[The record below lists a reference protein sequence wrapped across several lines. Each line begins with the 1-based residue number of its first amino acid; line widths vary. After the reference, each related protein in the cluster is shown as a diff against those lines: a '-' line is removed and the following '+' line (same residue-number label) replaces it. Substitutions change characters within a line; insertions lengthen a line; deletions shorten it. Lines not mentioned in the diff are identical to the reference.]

1 MPCTNSVASED
12 FADFIAPYFTA
23 PEEFMRS
30 QGTDCIDFVNST
42 LAVVYVPLSTVT
54 PFTYTSY
61 TYSAVPKLYSLL
73 DVTSMDTAGITAA
86 SELPVLGNQGAGVIV
101 GFVDT
106 GINYTDSLFR
116 NADGSTRIIGI
127 WDQTIEPTTALDTGA
142 FQDSDKPRSI
152 SEEFNSEDSRNLNLS
167 VNSNSSTNS
176 SNFDYIN
183 NGSLE
188 TAFDFPALYGTQ
200 YTAAQINQALNS
212 DDPAS
217 IVPTR
222 DENGHG
228 TFLASIAAGN
238 RDERAGFSGAAP
250 RASIAM
256 VKLKPAKQ
264 YLRDFYL
271 IQDGTDAYQENDIMM
286 GVSYLYF
293 LARKYSM
300 PLVVCIPLGTNMG
313 SHMGMSRLGQYLNQV
328 SLSNGSAVI
337 TAAGNETGARHHFR
351 AVMDADTDE
360 VTAELRVG
368 EREAGFSME
377 LWAEDVGV
385 YTVGFISPTGEV
397 AREISVPLRGENT
410 VSFLLEQSQI
420 TVYTQIADVSAGSQ
434 FIFMRFEKPM
444 SGIWRILIRNSLDIR
459 ETFHLWLPVR
469 GFISDETYFLR
480 PDPDTIVTDP
490 GNAQYPITV
499 TAYDHTRNSIYI
511 HASRGYSRSGQ
522 IKPDLA
528 APGVNIL
535 GASAS
540 GRRLTRMS
548 GTSVSAAHLAGAA
561 AILLHWGVL
570 DGNYPYLNT
579 PVLKSIFVRGA
590 QRNPA
595 LTYPNRE
602 FGYGTLDLY
611 EAFLRL
617 RNI

>member
-1 MPCTNSVASED
+1 MSCTNSVASED
-12 FADFIAPYFTA
+12 FADFIAPYFTT
-23 PEEFMRS
+23 PEEFIRS

-54 PFTYTSY
+54 PSTYTSY

-73 DVTSMDTAGITAA
+73 DVTSMDAAGITPAG
-86 SELPVLGNQGAGVIV
+86 ELPVLNNQGAGVIV

-116 NADGSTRIIGI
+116 NVDGSTRIIGI
-127 WDQTIEPTTALDTGA
+127 WDQTNN
-142 FQDSDKPRSI
+142 SD
-152 SEEFNSEDSRNLNLS
+152 
-167 VNSNSSTNS
+167 NSNNIE
-176 SNFDYIN
+176 N
-183 NGSLE
+183 E
-188 TAFDFPALYGTQ
+188 TAKPFSAFSALYGTQ
-200 YTAAQINQALNS
+200 YTAEEINLALNS
-212 DDPAS
+212 DNPAS

-238 RDERAGFSGAAP
+238 RDERAEFSGAAP
-250 RASIAM
+250 QASIAM

-271 IQDGTDAYQENDIMM
+271 IQDGAEAYQENDIMM

-300 PLVVCIPLGTNMG
+300 PLVVCIPLGTNIG

-351 AVMDADTDE
+351 AVMDASTDE

-377 LWAEDVGV
+377 LWAENMGA

-410 VSFLLEQSQI
+410 VSFLLEQTQI
-420 TVYTQIADVSAGSQ
+420 TVYTQIADVSSGSQ
-434 FIFMRFEKPM
+434 FIFMRFENPM

-469 GFISDETYFLR
+469 GFITDETYFLR
-480 PDPDTIVTDP
+480 PDPDTIITDP
-490 GNAQYPITV
+490 GNARYPITV
-499 TAYDHTRNSIYI
+499 TAYDHTKNSIYI
-511 HASRGYSRSGQ
+511 HASRGYSLSGR

-535 GASAS
+535 GASVS

-561 AILLHWGVL
+561 AILLNWGVL
-570 DGNYPYLNT
+570 NANYPYLNT

-611 EAFLRL
+611 EAFLHL
-617 RNI
+617 RNL

>member
-1 MPCTNSVASED
+1 MSCTNSVASED
-12 FADFIAPYFTA
+12 FADFIAPYFTT
-23 PEEFMRS
+23 PEEFIRS

-54 PFTYTSY
+54 PSTYTSY

-73 DVTSMDTAGITAA
+73 DVTSMDAAGITPAG
-86 SELPVLGNQGAGVIV
+86 ELPVLNNQGAGVIV

-116 NADGSTRIIGI
+116 NVDGSTRIIGI
-127 WDQTIEPTTALDTGA
+127 WDQTNN
-142 FQDSDKPRSI
+142 SD
-152 SEEFNSEDSRNLNLS
+152 
-167 VNSNSSTNS
+167 NSNNIE
-176 SNFDYIN
+176 N
-183 NGSLE
+183 E
-188 TAFDFPALYGTQ
+188 TVKPFSAFSALYGTQ
-200 YTAAQINQALNS
+200 YTAEEINLALNS
-212 DDPAS
+212 DNPAS

-238 RDERAGFSGAAP
+238 RDERAEFSGAAP

-264 YLRDFYL
+264 YLREFYL
-271 IQDGTDAYQENDIMM
+271 IQDRAEAYQENDIMM

-300 PLVVCIPLGTNMG
+300 PLVVCIPLGTNIG

-351 AVMDADTDE
+351 AVMDAGTDG

-410 VSFLLEQSQI
+410 VSFLLEQTQI

-434 FIFMRFEKPM
+434 FIFMRFENPM

-469 GFISDETYFLR
+469 GFITDETYFLR
-480 PDPDTIVTDP
+480 PDPDTIITDP
-490 GNAQYPITV
+490 GNARYPITV
-499 TAYDHTRNSIYI
+499 TAYDHTKNSIYI
-511 HASRGYSRSGQ
+511 HASRGYSLSGR

-535 GASAS
+535 GASVS

-561 AILLHWGVL
+561 AILLNWGIL

-602 FGYGTLDLY
+602 FGYGTLNLY
-611 EAFLRL
+611 RAFLLL
-617 RNI
+617 RE

>member
-1 MPCTNSVASED
+1 MSCTNSVASED
-12 FADFIAPYFTA
+12 FADFIAPYFTT
-23 PEEFMRS
+23 PEEFIRS

-54 PFTYTSY
+54 PSTYTSY

-73 DVTSMDTAGITAA
+73 DVTSMDAAGITPAG
-86 SELPVLGNQGAGVIV
+86 ELPVLNNQGAGVIV

-116 NADGSTRIIGI
+116 NVDGSTRIIGI
-127 WDQTIEPTTALDTGA
+127 WDQTNN
-142 FQDSDKPRSI
+142 SD
-152 SEEFNSEDSRNLNLS
+152 
-167 VNSNSSTNS
+167 NSNNIE
-176 SNFDYIN
+176 N
-183 NGSLE
+183 E
-188 TAFDFPALYGTQ
+188 TVKPFSAFSALYGTQ
-200 YTAAQINQALNS
+200 YTAEEINLALNS
-212 DDPAS
+212 DNPAS

-250 RASIAM
+250 QASIAM

-271 IQDGTDAYQENDIMM
+271 IRDGAEAYQENDIMM

-300 PLVVCIPLGTNMG
+300 PLVVCIPLGTNIG

-351 AVMDADTDE
+351 AVMDASTDE

-377 LWAEDVGV
+377 LWAENMGV

-410 VSFLLEQSQI
+410 VSFLLEQTQI

-434 FIFMRFEKPM
+434 FIFMRFETPM

-469 GFISDETYFLR
+469 GFITDETYFLR
-480 PDPDTIVTDP
+480 PDPDTIITDP
-490 GNAQYPITV
+490 GNARYPITV
-499 TAYDHTRNSIYI
+499 TAYDHTKNSIYI
-511 HASRGYSRSGQ
+511 HASRGYSLSGR

-535 GASAS
+535 GASVS

-561 AILLHWGVL
+561 AILLNWGVL
-570 DGNYPYLNT
+570 NANYPYLNT

-611 EAFLRL
+611 EAFLHL
-617 RNI
+617 RNL

>member
-1 MPCTNSVASED
+1 MSCTNSVASED
-12 FADFIAPYFTA
+12 FADFIAPYFTT
-23 PEEFMRS
+23 PEEFIRS

-54 PFTYTSY
+54 PSTYTSY
-61 TYSAVPKLYSLL
+61 TYSADPKLYSLL
-73 DVTSMDTAGITAA
+73 DVTSMDAAGITAA
-86 SELPVLGNQGAGVIV
+86 GELPVLNNQGAGVIV

-116 NADGSTRIIGI
+116 NVDGSTRIIGI
-127 WDQTIEPTTALDTGA
+127 WDQTNN
-142 FQDSDKPRSI
+142 SD
-152 SEEFNSEDSRNLNLS
+152 
-167 VNSNSSTNS
+167 NSNNIE
-176 SNFDYIN
+176 N
-183 NGSLE
+183 E
-188 TAFDFPALYGTQ
+188 TAKPFSAFSALYGTQ
-200 YTAAQINQALNS
+200 YTAEEINLALNS
-212 DDPAS
+212 DNPAS

-250 RASIAM
+250 QASIAM

-271 IQDGTDAYQENDIMM
+271 IQDGAEAYQENDIMM

-377 LWAEDVGV
+377 LWAENMGA

-410 VSFLLEQSQI
+410 VSFLLEQTQI
-420 TVYTQIADVSAGSQ
+420 TVYTQIADVSSGSQ
-434 FIFMRFEKPM
+434 FIFMRFENPM

-459 ETFHLWLPVR
+459 ETFHIWLPVR

-480 PDPDTIVTDP
+480 PDPDTIITDP
-490 GNAQYPITV
+490 GNARYPITV
-499 TAYDHTRNSIYI
+499 TAYDHTKNSIYI
-511 HASRGYSRSGQ
+511 HASRGYSLSGR

-535 GASAS
+535 GASVS

-561 AILLHWGVL
+561 AILLNWGVL
-570 DGNYPYLNT
+570 NANYPYLNT

-602 FGYGTLDLY
+602 FGYGTLNLY
-611 EAFLRL
+611 EAFLHL
-617 RNI
+617 RNL

>member
-1 MPCTNSVASED
+1 MSCTNSVASED
-12 FADFIAPYFTA
+12 FADFIAPYFTT
-23 PEEFMRS
+23 PEEFIRS

-54 PFTYTSY
+54 PSTYTSY

-73 DVTSMDTAGITAA
+73 DVTSMDAAGITPAG
-86 SELPVLGNQGAGVIV
+86 ELPVLNNQGAGVIV

-116 NADGSTRIIGI
+116 NVDGSTRIIGI
-127 WDQTIEPTTALDTGA
+127 WDQTNN
-142 FQDSDKPRSI
+142 SD
-152 SEEFNSEDSRNLNLS
+152 
-167 VNSNSSTNS
+167 NSNNIE
-176 SNFDYIN
+176 N
-183 NGSLE
+183 E
-188 TAFDFPALYGTQ
+188 TAKPFSAFSALYGTQ
-200 YTAAQINQALNS
+200 YTAEEINLALNS
-212 DDPAS
+212 DNPAS

-250 RASIAM
+250 QASIAM

-271 IQDGTDAYQENDIMM
+271 IQDGAEAYQENDIMM

-377 LWAEDVGV
+377 LWAENMGA

-410 VSFLLEQSQI
+410 VFFLLEQTQI
-420 TVYTQIADVSAGSQ
+420 TVYTQIADVSSGSQ
-434 FIFMRFEKPM
+434 FIFMRFENPM

-459 ETFHLWLPVR
+459 ETFHIWLPVR

-480 PDPDTIVTDP
+480 PDPDTTITDP
-490 GNAQYPITV
+490 GNARYPITV
-499 TAYDHTRNSIYI
+499 TAYDHTKNSIYI
-511 HASRGYSRSGQ
+511 HASRGYSLSGQ

-535 GASAS
+535 GASVS

-561 AILLHWGVL
+561 AILLNWGVL
-570 DGNYPYLNT
+570 NANYPYLNT

-602 FGYGTLDLY
+602 FGYGTLNLY
-611 EAFLRL
+611 EAFLHL
-617 RNI
+617 RNL

>member
-1 MPCTNSVASED
+1 MSCTNSVASED
-12 FADFIAPYFTA
+12 FADFIAPYFTT
-23 PEEFMRS
+23 PEEFIRS

-54 PFTYTSY
+54 PSTYTSY

-73 DVTSMDTAGITAA
+73 DVTSMDAAGITPAG
-86 SELPVLGNQGAGVIV
+86 ELPVLNNQGAGVIV

-116 NADGSTRIIGI
+116 NVDGSTRIIGI
-127 WDQTIEPTTALDTGA
+127 WDQTNN
-142 FQDSDKPRSI
+142 SD
-152 SEEFNSEDSRNLNLS
+152 
-167 VNSNSSTNS
+167 NSNNIE
-176 SNFDYIN
+176 N
-183 NGSLE
+183 E
-188 TAFDFPALYGTQ
+188 TVKPFSAFSALYGTQ
-200 YTAAQINQALNS
+200 YTAEEINLALNS
-212 DDPAS
+212 DNPAS

-250 RASIAM
+250 QASIAM

-271 IQDGTDAYQENDIMM
+271 IQDGAEAYQENDIMM

-351 AVMDADTDE
+351 AVMDASTDE

-377 LWAEDVGV
+377 LWAENMGV

-397 AREISVPLRGENT
+397 AREISIPLRGENT
-410 VSFLLEQSQI
+410 VSFLLEQTQI

-434 FIFMRFEKPM
+434 FIFMRFENPM

-459 ETFHLWLPVR
+459 ETFHIWLPVR

-480 PDPDTIVTDP
+480 PDPDTIITDP
-490 GNAQYPITV
+490 GNARYPITV
-499 TAYDHTRNSIYI
+499 TAYDHTKNSIYI
-511 HASRGYSRSGQ
+511 HASRGYSLSGR

-535 GASAS
+535 GASVS

-561 AILLHWGVL
+561 AILLNWGVL
-570 DGNYPYLNT
+570 NANYPYLNT

-602 FGYGTLDLY
+602 FGYGTLNLY
-611 EAFLRL
+611 EAFLHL
-617 RNI
+617 RNL

>member
-1 MPCTNSVASED
+1 MSCTNSVASED
-12 FADFIAPYFTA
+12 FADFIAPYFTT
-23 PEEFMRS
+23 PEEFIRS
-30 QGTDCIDFVNST
+30 QGTDCVDFVNST

-54 PFTYTSY
+54 PSTYTSY

-73 DVTSMDTAGITAA
+73 DVTSMDAAGITPAG
-86 SELPVLGNQGAGVIV
+86 ELPVLNNQGAGVIV

-116 NADGSTRIIGI
+116 NVDGSTRIIGI
-127 WDQTIEPTTALDTGA
+127 WDQTNN
-142 FQDSDKPRSI
+142 SD
-152 SEEFNSEDSRNLNLS
+152 
-167 VNSNSSTNS
+167 NSNNIE
-176 SNFDYIN
+176 N
-183 NGSLE
+183 E
-188 TAFDFPALYGTQ
+188 TAKPFSAFSALYGTQ
-200 YTAAQINQALNS
+200 YTAAQINLALNS
-212 DDPAS
+212 DNPAS

-271 IQDGTDAYQENDIMM
+271 IQDGAEAYQENDIMM

-377 LWAEDVGV
+377 LWAENMGA

-410 VSFLLEQSQI
+410 VSFLLEQTQI

-434 FIFMRFEKPM
+434 FIFMRFENPM

-459 ETFHLWLPVR
+459 ETFHIWLPVR

-480 PDPDTIVTDP
+480 PDPDTTITDP
-490 GNAQYPITV
+490 GNARYPITV
-499 TAYDHTRNSIYI
+499 TAYDHTKNSIYI
-511 HASRGYSRSGQ
+511 HASRGYSLSGR

-535 GASAS
+535 GASVS

-561 AILLHWGVL
+561 AILLNWGVL
-570 DGNYPYLNT
+570 NANYPYLNT

-602 FGYGTLDLY
+602 FGYGMLDLY

-617 RNI
+617 RNL

>member
-1 MPCTNSVASED
+1 MSCTNSVASED
-12 FADFIAPYFTA
+12 FADFIAPYFTT
-23 PEEFMRS
+23 PEEFIRS

-54 PFTYTSY
+54 PSTYTSY

-73 DVTSMDTAGITAA
+73 DVTSMDAAGITPAG
-86 SELPVLGNQGAGVIV
+86 ELPVLNNQGAGVIV

-116 NADGSTRIIGI
+116 NVDGSTRIIGI
-127 WDQTIEPTTALDTGA
+127 WDQTNN
-142 FQDSDKPRSI
+142 SD
-152 SEEFNSEDSRNLNLS
+152 
-167 VNSNSSTNS
+167 NSNNIE
-176 SNFDYIN
+176 N
-183 NGSLE
+183 E
-188 TAFDFPALYGTQ
+188 TAKPFSAFSALYGTQ
-200 YTAAQINQALNS
+200 YTAEEINLALNS
-212 DDPAS
+212 DNPAS

-238 RDERAGFSGAAP
+238 WDERAGFSGAAP
-250 RASIAM
+250 QASIAM

-271 IQDGTDAYQENDIMM
+271 IQDGAEAYQENDIMM

-377 LWAEDVGV
+377 LWAENMGA

-410 VSFLLEQSQI
+410 VSFLLEQTQI
-420 TVYTQIADVSAGSQ
+420 TVYTQIADVSSGSQ
-434 FIFMRFEKPM
+434 FIFMRFENPM

-459 ETFHLWLPVR
+459 ETFHIWLPVR

-480 PDPDTIVTDP
+480 PDPDTIITDP
-490 GNAQYPITV
+490 GNARYPITV
-499 TAYDHTRNSIYI
+499 TAYDHTKNSIYI
-511 HASRGYSRSGQ
+511 HASRGYSLSGR

-535 GASAS
+535 GASVS

-561 AILLHWGVL
+561 AILLNWGVL
-570 DGNYPYLNT
+570 NANYPYLNT

-602 FGYGTLDLY
+602 FGYGTLNLY
-611 EAFLRL
+611 EAFLHL
-617 RNI
+617 RNL

>member
-1 MPCTNSVASED
+1 MSCTNSVASED
-12 FADFIAPYFTA
+12 FADFIAPYFTT
-23 PEEFMRS
+23 PEEFIRS

-54 PFTYTSY
+54 PSTYTSY

-73 DVTSMDTAGITAA
+73 DVTSMDAAGITPAG
-86 SELPVLGNQGAGVIV
+86 ELPVLNNQGAGVIV

-116 NADGSTRIIGI
+116 NVDGSTRIIGI
-127 WDQTIEPTTALDTGA
+127 WDQTNN
-142 FQDSDKPRSI
+142 SD
-152 SEEFNSEDSRNLNLS
+152 
-167 VNSNSSTNS
+167 NSNNIE
-176 SNFDYIN
+176 N
-183 NGSLE
+183 E
-188 TAFDFPALYGTQ
+188 TAKPFSAFSALYGTQ
-200 YTAAQINQALNS
+200 YTAEEINLALNS
-212 DDPAS
+212 DNPAS

-250 RASIAM
+250 QASIAM

-271 IQDGTDAYQENDIMM
+271 IQDGAEAYQENDIMM

-300 PLVVCIPLGTNMG
+300 PLVVCIPLGTNIG

-351 AVMDADTDE
+351 AVMDASTDE

-377 LWAEDVGV
+377 LWAENMGV

-410 VSFLLEQSQI
+410 VSFLLEQTQI

-434 FIFMRFEKPM
+434 FIFMRFETPM

-480 PDPDTIVTDP
+480 PDPDTTITDP
-490 GNAQYPITV
+490 GNARYPITV
-499 TAYDHTRNSIYI
+499 TAYDHTKNSIYI
-511 HASRGYSRSGQ
+511 HASRGYSLSGR

-535 GASAS
+535 GASVS

-561 AILLHWGVL
+561 AILLNWGVL
-570 DGNYPYLNT
+570 NANYPYLNT

-611 EAFLRL
+611 EAFLHL
-617 RNI
+617 RNL

>member
-1 MPCTNSVASED
+1 MSCTNSVASED
-12 FADFIAPYFTA
+12 FADFIAPYFTT
-23 PEEFMRS
+23 PEEFIRS
-30 QGTDCIDFVNST
+30 QGTDCIDFVNTT

-54 PFTYTSY
+54 PSTYTSY

-73 DVTSMDTAGITAA
+73 DVTSMDAAGITPAG
-86 SELPVLGNQGAGVIV
+86 ELPVLNNQGAGVIV

-116 NADGSTRIIGI
+116 NVDGSTRIIGI
-127 WDQTIEPTTALDTGA
+127 WDQTNN
-142 FQDSDKPRSI
+142 SD
-152 SEEFNSEDSRNLNLS
+152 
-167 VNSNSSTNS
+167 NSNNIE
-176 SNFDYIN
+176 N
-183 NGSLE
+183 E
-188 TAFDFPALYGTQ
+188 TVKPFSAFSALYGTQ
-200 YTAAQINQALNS
+200 YTAEEINLALNS
-212 DDPAS
+212 DNPAS

-250 RASIAM
+250 QASIAM

-271 IQDGTDAYQENDIMM
+271 IQDGAEAYQENDIMM

-300 PLVVCIPLGTNMG
+300 PLVVCIPLGTNIG

-351 AVMDADTDE
+351 AVMDASTDE

-377 LWAEDVGV
+377 LWAENMGV

-410 VSFLLEQSQI
+410 VSFLLERTQI

-434 FIFMRFEKPM
+434 FIFMRFENPM

-469 GFISDETYFLR
+469 GFITDETYFLR
-480 PDPDTIVTDP
+480 PDPDTIITDP
-490 GNAQYPITV
+490 GNARYPITV
-499 TAYDHTRNSIYI
+499 TAYDHTKNSIYI
-511 HASRGYSRSGQ
+511 HASRGYSLSGR

-535 GASAS
+535 GASVS

-561 AILLHWGVL
+561 AILLNWGVL
-570 DGNYPYLNT
+570 NANYPYLNT

-611 EAFLRL
+611 EAFLHL
-617 RNI
+617 RNL

>member
-1 MPCTNSVASED
+1 MSCTNSVASED
-12 FADFIAPYFTA
+12 FADFIAPYFTT
-23 PEEFMRS
+23 PEEFIRS

-54 PFTYTSY
+54 PSTYTSY

-73 DVTSMDTAGITAA
+73 DVTSMDAAGITPAG
-86 SELPVLGNQGAGVIV
+86 ELPVLNNQGAGVIV

-116 NADGSTRIIGI
+116 NVDGSTRIIGI
-127 WDQTIEPTTALDTGA
+127 WDQTNN
-142 FQDSDKPRSI
+142 SD
-152 SEEFNSEDSRNLNLS
+152 
-167 VNSNSSTNS
+167 NSNNIE
-176 SNFDYIN
+176 N
-183 NGSLE
+183 E
-188 TAFDFPALYGTQ
+188 TAKPFSAFSALYGTQ
-200 YTAAQINQALNS
+200 YTAEEINLALNS
-212 DDPAS
+212 DNPAS

-250 RASIAM
+250 QASIAM

-271 IQDGTDAYQENDIMM
+271 IQDGAEAYQENDIMM

-300 PLVVCIPLGTNMG
+300 PLVVCIPLGTNIG

-377 LWAEDVGV
+377 LWAENMGA

-410 VSFLLEQSQI
+410 VSFLLEQTQI

-434 FIFMRFEKPM
+434 FIFMRFENPM

-469 GFISDETYFLR
+469 GFITDETYFLR
-480 PDPDTIVTDP
+480 PDPDTIITDP
-490 GNAQYPITV
+490 GNARYPITV
-499 TAYDHTRNSIYI
+499 TAYDHTKNSIYI
-511 HASRGYSRSGQ
+511 HASRGYSLSGR

-535 GASAS
+535 GASVS

-561 AILLHWGVL
+561 AILLNWGVL
-570 DGNYPYLNT
+570 NANYPYLNT

-611 EAFLRL
+611 EAFLHL
-617 RNI
+617 RNL

>member
-1 MPCTNSVASED
+1 MSCTNSVASED
-12 FADFIAPYFTA
+12 FADFIAPYFTT
-23 PEEFMRS
+23 PEEFIRS

-54 PFTYTSY
+54 PSTYTSY

-73 DVTSMDTAGITAA
+73 DVTSMDAAGITPAG
-86 SELPVLGNQGAGVIV
+86 ELPVLNNQGAGVIV

-116 NADGSTRIIGI
+116 NVDGSTRIIGI
-127 WDQTIEPTTALDTGA
+127 WDQTNN
-142 FQDSDKPRSI
+142 SD
-152 SEEFNSEDSRNLNLS
+152 
-167 VNSNSSTNS
+167 NSNNIE
-176 SNFDYIN
+176 N
-183 NGSLE
+183 E
-188 TAFDFPALYGTQ
+188 TAKPFSAFSALYGTQ
-200 YTAAQINQALNS
+200 YTAEEINLALNS
-212 DDPAS
+212 DNPAS

-250 RASIAM
+250 QASIAM

-271 IQDGTDAYQENDIMM
+271 IRDGADAYQENDIMM

-377 LWAEDVGV
+377 LWAENMGA

-410 VSFLLEQSQI
+410 VSFLLEQTQI
-420 TVYTQIADVSAGSQ
+420 TVYTQIADVSAGRQ
-434 FIFMRFEKPM
+434 FIFMRFENPM

-459 ETFHLWLPVR
+459 ETFHIWLPVR

-480 PDPDTIVTDP
+480 PDPDTIITDP
-490 GNAQYPITV
+490 GNARYPITV
-499 TAYDHTRNSIYI
+499 TAYDHTKNSIYI
-511 HASRGYSRSGQ
+511 HASRGYSLSGR

-535 GASAS
+535 GASVS

-561 AILLHWGVL
+561 AILLNWGVL
-570 DGNYPYLNT
+570 NANYPYLNT

-602 FGYGTLDLY
+602 FGYGTLNLY
-611 EAFLRL
+611 EAFLHL
-617 RNI
+617 RNL

>member
-1 MPCTNSVASED
+1 MSCTNSVASED
-12 FADFIAPYFTA
+12 FADFIAPYFTS
-23 PEEFMRS
+23 PEEFIRS
-30 QGTDCIDFVNST
+30 QGTDCIDFVDST

-73 DVTSMDTAGITAA
+73 DVTSMDAAGITTA
-86 SELPVLGNQGAGVIV
+86 SGLPALGNQGAGVIV

-106 GINYTDSLFR
+106 GINYMDPLFR
-116 NADGSTRIIGI
+116 NVDGSTRIVGI
-127 WDQTIEPTTALDTGA
+127 WDQTNNLD
-142 FQDSDKPRSI
+142 
-152 SEEFNSEDSRNLNLS
+152 
-167 VNSNSSTNS
+167 NSNSIENEAAKPFS
-176 SNFDYIN
+176 
-183 NGSLE
+183 
-188 TAFDFPALYGTQ
+188 AFSALYGTQ
-200 YTAAQINQALNS
+200 YTAAQINLALNS
-212 DDPAS
+212 DDPVS

-238 RDERAGFSGAAP
+238 RDERAEFSGAAP

-264 YLRDFYL
+264 YLREFYL
-271 IQDGTDAYQENDIMM
+271 IQDEAEAYQENDIIM

-337 TAAGNETGARHHFR
+337 TAAGNETGARHHFQ

-377 LWAEDVGV
+377 LWAADVGV

-397 AREISVPLRGENT
+397 TRGISVPLRGENT
-410 VSFLLEQSQI
+410 VSFLLEQTRI

-434 FIFMRFEKPM
+434 FIFMRFETPM

-469 GFISDETYFLR
+469 GFITDETYFLR
-480 PDPDTIVTDP
+480 PDPDTTITDP
-490 GNAQYPITV
+490 GNARYPITV

-535 GASAS
+535 GASSS

-561 AILLHWGVL
+561 AILLSWGIL
-570 DGNYPYLNT
+570 DRNYPYLNT
-579 PVLKSIFVRGA
+579 PVLKSIFIRGA

-617 RNI
+617 RNL

>member
-1 MPCTNSVASED
+1 MSCTNSVASED
-12 FADFIAPYFTA
+12 FADFIAPYFTT
-23 PEEFMRS
+23 PEEFIRS

-54 PFTYTSY
+54 PSTYTSY

-73 DVTSMDTAGITAA
+73 DVTSMDAAGITAA
-86 SELPVLGNQGAGVIV
+86 GELPVLNNQGAGVIV

-116 NADGSTRIIGI
+116 NVDGSTRIIGI
-127 WDQTIEPTTALDTGA
+127 WDQTNN
-142 FQDSDKPRSI
+142 SD
-152 SEEFNSEDSRNLNLS
+152 
-167 VNSNSSTNS
+167 NSNNIE
-176 SNFDYIN
+176 N
-183 NGSLE
+183 E
-188 TAFDFPALYGTQ
+188 TAKPISAFSALYGTQ
-200 YTAAQINQALNS
+200 YTAEEINLALNS
-212 DDPAS
+212 DNPAS

-250 RASIAM
+250 QASIAM

-271 IQDGTDAYQENDIMM
+271 IRDGADAYQENDIMM

-351 AVMDADTDE
+351 AVLDADTDE

-377 LWAEDVGV
+377 LWAENMGA

-410 VSFLLEQSQI
+410 VSFLLEQTQI
-420 TVYTQIADVSAGSQ
+420 TVYTQIADVSSGSQ
-434 FIFMRFEKPM
+434 FIFMRFENPM

-459 ETFHLWLPVR
+459 ETFHIWLPVR
-469 GFISDETYFLR
+469 GFITDETYFLR
-480 PDPDTIVTDP
+480 PDPDTIITDP
-490 GNAQYPITV
+490 GNARYPITV
-499 TAYDHTRNSIYI
+499 TAYDHTKNSIYI
-511 HASRGYSRSGQ
+511 HASRGYSLSGR

-535 GASAS
+535 GASVS

-561 AILLHWGVL
+561 AILLNWGVL
-570 DGNYPYLNT
+570 NANYPYLNT

-602 FGYGTLDLY
+602 FGYGTLNLY
-611 EAFLRL
+611 EAFLHL
-617 RNI
+617 RNL

>member
-1 MPCTNSVASED
+1 MSCTNSVASED
-12 FADFIAPYFTA
+12 FADFIAPYFTT
-23 PEEFMRS
+23 PEEYIRS

-54 PFTYTSY
+54 PSTYTSY

-73 DVTSMDTAGITAA
+73 DVTSMDAAGITPAG
-86 SELPVLGNQGAGVIV
+86 ELPVLNNQGAGVIV

-116 NADGSTRIIGI
+116 NVDGSTRIIGI
-127 WDQTIEPTTALDTGA
+127 WDQTNN
-142 FQDSDKPRSI
+142 SD
-152 SEEFNSEDSRNLNLS
+152 
-167 VNSNSSTNS
+167 NSNNIE
-176 SNFDYIN
+176 N
-183 NGSLE
+183 E
-188 TAFDFPALYGTQ
+188 TAKPFSAFSALYGTQ
-200 YTAAQINQALNS
+200 YTAEEINLALNS
-212 DDPAS
+212 DNPAS

-250 RASIAM
+250 QASIAM

-271 IQDGTDAYQENDIMM
+271 IQDGAEAYQENDIMM

-360 VTAELRVG
+360 VIAELRVG

-377 LWAEDVGV
+377 LWAENMGA

-410 VSFLLEQSQI
+410 VSFLLEQTQI
-420 TVYTQIADVSAGSQ
+420 TVYTQIADVSSGSQ
-434 FIFMRFEKPM
+434 FIFMRFKNPM

-459 ETFHLWLPVR
+459 ETFHIWLPVR

-480 PDPDTIVTDP
+480 PDPDTTITDP
-490 GNAQYPITV
+490 GNARYPITV
-499 TAYDHTRNSIYI
+499 TAYDHTKNSIYI
-511 HASRGYSRSGQ
+511 HASRGYSLSGR

-535 GASAS
+535 GASVS

-561 AILLHWGVL
+561 AILLNWGVL
-570 DGNYPYLNT
+570 NANYPYLNT

-602 FGYGTLDLY
+602 FGYGTLDLFQT
-611 EAFLRL
+611 FLRL
-617 RNI
+617 RE

>member
-1 MPCTNSVASED
+1 MSCTNSVASED
-12 FADFIAPYFTA
+12 FADFIAPYFTT
-23 PEEFMRS
+23 PEEFIRS

-54 PFTYTSY
+54 PSTYTSY

-73 DVTSMDTAGITAA
+73 DVTSMDAAGITPAG
-86 SELPVLGNQGAGVIV
+86 ELPVLNNQGAGVIV

-116 NADGSTRIIGI
+116 NVDGSTRIIGI
-127 WDQTIEPTTALDTGA
+127 WDQTNN
-142 FQDSDKPRSI
+142 SD
-152 SEEFNSEDSRNLNLS
+152 
-167 VNSNSSTNS
+167 NSNNIE
-176 SNFDYIN
+176 N
-183 NGSLE
+183 E
-188 TAFDFPALYGTQ
+188 TVKPFSAFSALYGTQ
-200 YTAAQINQALNS
+200 YTAEEINLALNS
-212 DDPAS
+212 DNPAS

-222 DENGHG
+222 DENGQG

-250 RASIAM
+250 QASIAM

-271 IQDGTDAYQENDIMM
+271 IQDGAEAYQENDIMM

-300 PLVVCIPLGTNMG
+300 PLVVCIPLGTNIG

-351 AVMDADTDE
+351 AVMDASTDE

-377 LWAEDVGV
+377 LWAENMGV

-410 VSFLLEQSQI
+410 VSFLLEQTQI

-434 FIFMRFEKPM
+434 FIFMRFENPM

-469 GFISDETYFLR
+469 GFITDETYFLR
-480 PDPDTIVTDP
+480 PDPDTIITDP
-490 GNAQYPITV
+490 GNARYPITV
-499 TAYDHTRNSIYI
+499 TAYDHTKNSIYI
-511 HASRGYSRSGQ
+511 HASRGYSLSGR

-535 GASAS
+535 GASVS

-561 AILLHWGVL
+561 AILLNWGVL
-570 DGNYPYLNT
+570 NANYPYLNT

-602 FGYGTLDLY
+602 FGYGTLNLY
-611 EAFLRL
+611 EAFLHL
-617 RNI
+617 RNL

>member
-1 MPCTNSVASED
+1 MSCTNSVASED
-12 FADFIAPYFTA
+12 FADFIAPYFTT
-23 PEEFMRS
+23 PEEFIRS

-73 DVTSMDTAGITAA
+73 DVTSMDAAGITPAG
-86 SELPVLGNQGAGVIV
+86 ELPVLNNQGAGVIV

-116 NADGSTRIIGI
+116 NVDGSTRIIGI
-127 WDQTIEPTTALDTGA
+127 WDQTNN
-142 FQDSDKPRSI
+142 SD
-152 SEEFNSEDSRNLNLS
+152 
-167 VNSNSSTNS
+167 NSNNIE
-176 SNFDYIN
+176 N
-183 NGSLE
+183 E
-188 TAFDFPALYGTQ
+188 TVKPFSAFSALYGTQ
-200 YTAAQINQALNS
+200 YTAEEINLALNS
-212 DDPAS
+212 DNPAS

-250 RASIAM
+250 QASIAM

-271 IQDGTDAYQENDIMM
+271 IQDGAEAYQENDIMM

-351 AVMDADTDE
+351 AVMDASTDE

-377 LWAEDVGV
+377 LWAENMGV

-410 VSFLLEQSQI
+410 VSFLLEQTQI

-434 FIFMRFEKPM
+434 FIFMRFENPM

-459 ETFHLWLPVR
+459 ETFHIWLPVR

-480 PDPDTIVTDP
+480 PDPDTIITDP
-490 GNAQYPITV
+490 GNARYPITV
-499 TAYDHTRNSIYI
+499 TAYDHTKNSIYI
-511 HASRGYSRSGQ
+511 HASRGYSLSGR

-535 GASAS
+535 GASVL
-540 GRRLTRMS
+540 RK
-548 GTSVSAAHLAGAA
+548 TSHK
-561 AILLHWGVL
+561 
-570 DGNYPYLNT
+570 N
-579 PVLKSIFVRGA
+579 VRH
-590 QRNPA
+590 
-595 LTYPNRE
+595 
-602 FGYGTLDLY
+602 
-611 EAFLRL
+611 LRL
-617 RNI
+617 RRPPRRCRGDPVELGRPQCKLSVSQHAGAKVHLRPWGTKKSSAHIPEP

>member
-1 MPCTNSVASED
+1 MSCTNSVASED
-12 FADFIAPYFTA
+12 FAEFIAPYFTT
-23 PEEFMRS
+23 PEEFIRS

-54 PFTYTSY
+54 PSTYTSY

-73 DVTSMDTAGITAA
+73 DVTSMDAAGITPAG
-86 SELPVLGNQGAGVIV
+86 ELPVLNNQGAGVIV

-116 NADGSTRIIGI
+116 NVDGSTRIIGI
-127 WDQTIEPTTALDTGA
+127 WDQTNN
-142 FQDSDKPRSI
+142 SD
-152 SEEFNSEDSRNLNLS
+152 
-167 VNSNSSTNS
+167 NSNNIE
-176 SNFDYIN
+176 N
-183 NGSLE
+183 E
-188 TAFDFPALYGTQ
+188 TAKPFSAFSALYGTQ
-200 YTAAQINQALNS
+200 YTAEEINLALNS
-212 DDPAS
+212 DNPAS

-238 RDERAGFSGAAP
+238 RDERAEFSGAAP
-250 RASIAM
+250 QASIAM

-271 IQDGTDAYQENDIMM
+271 IQDGADAYQENDIMM

-377 LWAEDVGV
+377 LWAENMGA

-410 VSFLLEQSQI
+410 VSFLLEQTQI

-434 FIFMRFEKPM
+434 FIFMRFENPM

-459 ETFHLWLPVR
+459 ETFHIWLPVR

-480 PDPDTIVTDP
+480 PDPDTIITDP
-490 GNAQYPITV
+490 GNARYPITV
-499 TAYDHTRNSIYI
+499 TAYDHTKNSIYI
-511 HASRGYSRSGQ
+511 HASRGYSLSGR

-535 GASAS
+535 GASVS

-561 AILLHWGVL
+561 AILLNWGVL
-570 DGNYPYLNT
+570 NANYPYLNT

-602 FGYGTLDLY
+602 FGYGTLNLY
-611 EAFLRL
+611 EAFLHL
-617 RNI
+617 RNL

>member
-1 MPCTNSVASED
+1 MSCTNSVASED
-12 FADFIAPYFTA
+12 FADFIAPYFTT
-23 PEEFMRS
+23 PEEFIRS

-54 PFTYTSY
+54 PSTYTSY

-73 DVTSMDTAGITAA
+73 DVTSMDAAGITPAG
-86 SELPVLGNQGAGVIV
+86 ELPVLNNQGAGVIV

-116 NADGSTRIIGI
+116 NVDGSTRIIGI
-127 WDQTIEPTTALDTGA
+127 WDQTNN
-142 FQDSDKPRSI
+142 SD
-152 SEEFNSEDSRNLNLS
+152 
-167 VNSNSSTNS
+167 NSNNIE
-176 SNFDYIN
+176 N
-183 NGSLE
+183 E
-188 TAFDFPALYGTQ
+188 TAKPFSAFSALYGTQ
-200 YTAAQINQALNS
+200 YTAEEINLALNS
-212 DDPAS
+212 DNPAS

-250 RASIAM
+250 QASIAM

-271 IQDGTDAYQENDIMM
+271 IQDGADAYQENDIMM

-377 LWAEDVGV
+377 LWAENMGA

-410 VSFLLEQSQI
+410 VSFLLEQTQI
-420 TVYTQIADVSAGSQ
+420 TVYTQIADVSSGSQ
-434 FIFMRFEKPM
+434 FIFMRFENPM

-459 ETFHLWLPVR
+459 ETFHIWLPVR

-480 PDPDTIVTDP
+480 PDPDTTITDP
-490 GNAQYPITV
+490 GNARYPITV
-499 TAYDHTRNSIYI
+499 TAYDHTKNSIYI
-511 HASRGYSRSGQ
+511 HASRGYSLSGR

-535 GASAS
+535 GASVS

-561 AILLHWGVL
+561 AILLNWGVL
-570 DGNYPYLNT
+570 NANYPYLNT

-602 FGYGTLDLY
+602 FGYGTLNLY
-611 EAFLRL
+611 EAFLHL
-617 RNI
+617 RNL

>member
-1 MPCTNSVASED
+1 MSCTNSVASED
-12 FADFIAPYFTA
+12 FADFIAPYFTT
-23 PEEFMRS
+23 PEEFIRS

-54 PFTYTSY
+54 PSTYTSY

-73 DVTSMDTAGITAA
+73 DVTSMDAAGITPAG
-86 SELPVLGNQGAGVIV
+86 ELPVLNNQGSGVIV

-116 NADGSTRIIGI
+116 NVDGSTRIIGI
-127 WDQTIEPTTALDTGA
+127 WDQTNN
-142 FQDSDKPRSI
+142 SD
-152 SEEFNSEDSRNLNLS
+152 
-167 VNSNSSTNS
+167 NSNNIE
-176 SNFDYIN
+176 N
-183 NGSLE
+183 E
-188 TAFDFPALYGTQ
+188 TAKPFSAFSALYGTQ
-200 YTAAQINQALNS
+200 YTAEEINLALNS
-212 DDPAS
+212 DNPAS

-250 RASIAM
+250 QASIAM

-271 IQDGTDAYQENDIMM
+271 IQDGAEAYQENDIMM

-377 LWAEDVGV
+377 LWAENMGA

-410 VSFLLEQSQI
+410 VSFLLEQTQI
-420 TVYTQIADVSAGSQ
+420 TVYTQIADVSSGSQ
-434 FIFMRFEKPM
+434 FIFMRFENPM

-459 ETFHLWLPVR
+459 ETFHIWLPVR

-480 PDPDTIVTDP
+480 PDPDTTITDP
-490 GNAQYPITV
+490 GNARYPITV
-499 TAYDHTRNSIYI
+499 TAYDHTKNSIYI
-511 HASRGYSRSGQ
+511 HASRGYSLSGR

-535 GASAS
+535 GASVS

-561 AILLHWGVL
+561 AILLNWGVL
-570 DGNYPYLNT
+570 NANYPYLNT

-611 EAFLRL
+611 EAFLHL
-617 RNI
+617 RNL

>member
-1 MPCTNSVASED
+1 MSCTNSVASED
-12 FADFIAPYFTA
+12 FADFIAPYFTT
-23 PEEFMRS
+23 PEKFIRS
-30 QGTDCIDFVNST
+30 QGTDCIDFVNPA

-73 DVTSMDTAGITAA
+73 DVTSMDASGITAA
-86 SELPVLGNQGAGVIV
+86 GGLPALGNQGAGVIV

-106 GINYTDSLFR
+106 GINYMDPLFR
-116 NADGSTRIIGI
+116 NVDGSTRIIGI
-127 WDQTIEPTTALDTGA
+127 WDQTIQPS
-142 FQDSDKPRSI
+142 SD
-152 SEEFNSEDSRNLNLS
+152 EN
-167 VNSNSSTNS
+167 
-176 SNFDYIN
+176 
-183 NGSLE
+183 E
-188 TAFDFPALYGTQ
+188 TAKPFSAFSVLYGTQ
-200 YTAAQINQALNS
+200 YTAEEINLALNS
-212 DDPAS
+212 DDPVS

-238 RDERAGFSGAAP
+238 RDERAEFSGAAP

-264 YLRDFYL
+264 YLREFYL
-271 IQDGTDAYQENDIMM
+271 IQDGAEAYQENDIMM

-410 VSFLLEQSQI
+410 VSFLLEQTRI

-434 FIFMRFEKPM
+434 FIFMRFENPM

-480 PDPDTIVTDP
+480 PDPDTIITDP

-499 TAYDHTRNSIYI
+499 TAYDHTNNSIYI
-511 HASRGYSRSGQ
+511 HASRGYSRSGR

-561 AILLHWGVL
+561 AILLNWGIL

-617 RNI
+617 RNL

>member
-1 MPCTNSVASED
+1 MSCTNSVASED
-12 FADFIAPYFTA
+12 FADFIAPYFTT
-23 PEEFMRS
+23 PEEFIRS

-54 PFTYTSY
+54 PSTYTSY

-73 DVTSMDTAGITAA
+73 DVTSMDAAGITPAG
-86 SELPVLGNQGAGVIV
+86 ELPVLNNQGAGVIV

-116 NADGSTRIIGI
+116 NVDGSTRIIGI
-127 WDQTIEPTTALDTGA
+127 WDQTNN
-142 FQDSDKPRSI
+142 SD
-152 SEEFNSEDSRNLNLS
+152 
-167 VNSNSSTNS
+167 NSNNIE
-176 SNFDYIN
+176 N
-183 NGSLE
+183 E
-188 TAFDFPALYGTQ
+188 TVKPFSAFSALYGTQ
-200 YTAAQINQALNS
+200 YTAEEINLALNS
-212 DDPAS
+212 DNPAS

-250 RASIAM
+250 QASIAM

-271 IQDGTDAYQENDIMM
+271 IQDGAEAYQENDIMM

-300 PLVVCIPLGTNMG
+300 PLVVCIPLGTNIG

-351 AVMDADTDE
+351 AVMDASTDE

-377 LWAEDVGV
+377 LWAENMGV

-410 VSFLLEQSQI
+410 VSFLLEQTQI

-434 FIFMRFEKPM
+434 FIFMRFETPM

-459 ETFHLWLPVR
+459 ETFHLWLPIR
-469 GFISDETYFLR
+469 GFITDETYFLR
-480 PDPDTIVTDP
+480 PDPDTIITDP
-490 GNAQYPITV
+490 GNARYPITV
-499 TAYDHTRNSIYI
+499 TAYDHTKNSIYI
-511 HASRGYSRSGQ
+511 HASRGYSLSGR

-535 GASAS
+535 GASVS

-561 AILLHWGVL
+561 AILLNWGVL
-570 DGNYPYLNT
+570 NANYPYLNT

-611 EAFLRL
+611 EAFLHL
-617 RNI
+617 RNL

>member
-1 MPCTNSVASED
+1 MSCTNSVASED
-12 FADFIAPYFTA
+12 FADFIAPYFTT
-23 PEEFMRS
+23 PEEFIRS

-54 PFTYTSY
+54 PSTYTSY

-73 DVTSMDTAGITAA
+73 DVTSMDAAGITPAG
-86 SELPVLGNQGAGVIV
+86 ELPVLNNQGAGVIV

-116 NADGSTRIIGI
+116 NVDGSTRIIGI
-127 WDQTIEPTTALDTGA
+127 WDQTNN
-142 FQDSDKPRSI
+142 SD
-152 SEEFNSEDSRNLNLS
+152 
-167 VNSNSSTNS
+167 NSNNIE
-176 SNFDYIN
+176 N
-183 NGSLE
+183 E
-188 TAFDFPALYGTQ
+188 TVKPFSAFSALYGTQ
-200 YTAAQINQALNS
+200 YTAEEINLALNS
-212 DDPAS
+212 DNPAS

-250 RASIAM
+250 QASIAM

-271 IQDGTDAYQENDIMM
+271 IQDGAEAYQENDIMM

-300 PLVVCIPLGTNMG
+300 PLVVCIPLGTNIG

-337 TAAGNETGARHHFR
+337 TAAGNETGARHHVR
-351 AVMDADTDE
+351 AVMDASTDE

-377 LWAEDVGV
+377 LWAENMGV

-410 VSFLLEQSQI
+410 VSFLLEQTQI

-434 FIFMRFEKPM
+434 FIFMRFETPM

-480 PDPDTIVTDP
+480 PDPDTTITDP
-490 GNAQYPITV
+490 GNARYPITV
-499 TAYDHTRNSIYI
+499 TAYDHTKNSIYI
-511 HASRGYSRSGQ
+511 HASRGYSLSGR

-535 GASAS
+535 GASVS

-561 AILLHWGVL
+561 AILLNWGVL
-570 DGNYPYLNT
+570 NANYPYLNT

-602 FGYGTLDLY
+602 FGYGTLNLY
-611 EAFLRL
+611 EAFLHL
-617 RNI
+617 RNL

>member
-1 MPCTNSVASED
+1 MSCTNSVASED
-12 FADFIAPYFTA
+12 FADFIAPYFTT
-23 PEEFMRS
+23 PEEFIRS

-54 PFTYTSY
+54 PSTYTSY

-73 DVTSMDTAGITAA
+73 DVTSMDAAGITPAG
-86 SELPVLGNQGAGVIV
+86 ELPVLNNQGAGVIV

-116 NADGSTRIIGI
+116 NVDGSTRIIGI
-127 WDQTIEPTTALDTGA
+127 WDQTNN
-142 FQDSDKPRSI
+142 SD
-152 SEEFNSEDSRNLNLS
+152 
-167 VNSNSSTNS
+167 NSNNIE
-176 SNFDYIN
+176 N
-183 NGSLE
+183 E
-188 TAFDFPALYGTQ
+188 TVKPFSAFSALYGTQ
-200 YTAAQINQALNS
+200 YTAEEINLALNS
-212 DDPAS
+212 DNPAS

-250 RASIAM
+250 QASIAM

-271 IQDGTDAYQENDIMM
+271 IQDGAEAYQENDIMM

-377 LWAEDVGV
+377 LWAENMGV

-410 VSFLLEQSQI
+410 VSFLLEQTQI

-434 FIFMRFEKPM
+434 FIFMRFENPM

-459 ETFHLWLPVR
+459 ETFHLWLPIR
-469 GFISDETYFLR
+469 GFITDETYFLR
-480 PDPDTIVTDP
+480 PDPDTIITDP
-490 GNAQYPITV
+490 GNARYPITV
-499 TAYDHTRNSIYI
+499 TAYDHTKNSIYI
-511 HASRGYSRSGQ
+511 HASRGYSLSGR

-535 GASAS
+535 GASVS

-561 AILLHWGVL
+561 AILLNWGVL
-570 DGNYPYLNT
+570 NANYPYLNT

-602 FGYGTLDLY
+602 FGYGTLNLY
-611 EAFLRL
+611 EAFLHL
-617 RNI
+617 RNL

>member
-1 MPCTNSVASED
+1 MSCTNSVASED
-12 FADFIAPYFTA
+12 FADFIAPYFTT
-23 PEEFMRS
+23 PEEFIRS

-54 PFTYTSY
+54 PSTYTSY

-73 DVTSMDTAGITAA
+73 DVTSMDAAGITPAG
-86 SELPVLGNQGAGVIV
+86 ELPVLNNQGAGVIV

-116 NADGSTRIIGI
+116 NVDGSTRIIGI
-127 WDQTIEPTTALDTGA
+127 WDQTNN
-142 FQDSDKPRSI
+142 SD
-152 SEEFNSEDSRNLNLS
+152 
-167 VNSNSSTNS
+167 NSNNIE
-176 SNFDYIN
+176 N
-183 NGSLE
+183 E
-188 TAFDFPALYGTQ
+188 TAKPFSAFSALYGTQ
-200 YTAAQINQALNS
+200 YTAEEINLALNS
-212 DDPAS
+212 DNPAS

-250 RASIAM
+250 QASIAM

-271 IQDGTDAYQENDIMM
+271 IRDGADAYQENDIMM

-377 LWAEDVGV
+377 LWAENMGA

-410 VSFLLEQSQI
+410 VYFLLEQTQI

-434 FIFMRFEKPM
+434 FIFMRFETPM

-459 ETFHLWLPVR
+459 ETFHIWLPVR

-480 PDPDTIVTDP
+480 PDPDTIITDP
-490 GNAQYPITV
+490 GNARYPITV
-499 TAYDHTRNSIYI
+499 TAYDHTKNSIYI
-511 HASRGYSRSGQ
+511 HASRGYSLSGR

-535 GASAS
+535 GASVS

-561 AILLHWGVL
+561 AILLNWGVL
-570 DGNYPYLNT
+570 NANYPYLNT

-602 FGYGTLDLY
+602 FGYGTLNLY
-611 EAFLRL
+611 EAFLHL
-617 RNI
+617 RNL

>member
-1 MPCTNSVASED
+1 MSCTNSVASED
-12 FADFIAPYFTA
+12 FAEFIAPYFTT
-23 PEEFMRS
+23 PEEFIRS

-54 PFTYTSY
+54 PSTYTSY

-73 DVTSMDTAGITAA
+73 DVTSMDAAGITPAG
-86 SELPVLGNQGAGVIV
+86 ELPVLNNQGAGVIV

-116 NADGSTRIIGI
+116 NVDGSTRIIGI
-127 WDQTIEPTTALDTGA
+127 WDQTNN
-142 FQDSDKPRSI
+142 SD
-152 SEEFNSEDSRNLNLS
+152 
-167 VNSNSSTNS
+167 NSNNIE
-176 SNFDYIN
+176 N
-183 NGSLE
+183 E
-188 TAFDFPALYGTQ
+188 TAKPFSAFSALYGTQ
-200 YTAAQINQALNS
+200 YTAEEINLALNS
-212 DDPAS
+212 DNPAS

-250 RASIAM
+250 QASIAM

-271 IQDGTDAYQENDIMM
+271 IQDGADAYQENDIMM

-300 PLVVCIPLGTNMG
+300 PLVVCIPLGTN
-313 SHMGMSRLGQYLNQV
+313 MGMSRLGQYLNQV

-377 LWAEDVGV
+377 LWAENMGA

-410 VSFLLEQSQI
+410 VSFLLEQTQI
-420 TVYTQIADVSAGSQ
+420 TVYTQIADVSSGSQ
-434 FIFMRFEKPM
+434 FIFMRFENPM

-459 ETFHLWLPVR
+459 ETFHIWLPVR
-469 GFISDETYFLR
+469 GFISDQTYFLR
-480 PDPDTIVTDP
+480 PDPDTIITDP
-490 GNAQYPITV
+490 GNARYPITV
-499 TAYDHTRNSIYI
+499 TAYDHTKNSIYI
-511 HASRGYSRSGQ
+511 HASRGYSLSGR

-528 APGVNIL
+528 APGVNII
-535 GASAS
+535 GASVS

-561 AILLHWGVL
+561 AILLNWGVL
-570 DGNYPYLNT
+570 NANYPYLNT

-602 FGYGTLDLY
+602 FGYGTLNLY
-611 EAFLRL
+611 EAFLHL
-617 RNI
+617 RNL

>member
-1 MPCTNSVASED
+1 MSCTNSVASED
-12 FADFIAPYFTA
+12 FADFIAPYFTT
-23 PEEFMRS
+23 PEEFIRS

-54 PFTYTSY
+54 PSTYTSY

-73 DVTSMDTAGITAA
+73 DVTSMDAAGITPAG
-86 SELPVLGNQGAGVIV
+86 ELPVLNNQGAGVIV

-116 NADGSTRIIGI
+116 NVDGSTRIIGI
-127 WDQTIEPTTALDTGA
+127 WDQTNN
-142 FQDSDKPRSI
+142 SD
-152 SEEFNSEDSRNLNLS
+152 
-167 VNSNSSTNS
+167 NSNNIE
-176 SNFDYIN
+176 N
-183 NGSLE
+183 E
-188 TAFDFPALYGTQ
+188 TVKPFSAFSALYGTQ
-200 YTAAQINQALNS
+200 YTAEEINLALNS
-212 DDPAS
+212 DNPAS

-250 RASIAM
+250 QASIAM

-271 IQDGTDAYQENDIMM
+271 IQDGAEAYQENDIMM

-300 PLVVCIPLGTNMG
+300 PLVVCIPLGTNIG

-351 AVMDADTDE
+351 AVMDASTDE

-377 LWAEDVGV
+377 LWAENMGV

-397 AREISVPLRGENT
+397 AREISGPLRGENT
-410 VSFLLEQSQI
+410 VSFLLEQTQI

-434 FIFMRFEKPM
+434 FIFMRFENPM

-469 GFISDETYFLR
+469 GFITDETYFLR
-480 PDPDTIVTDP
+480 PDPDTIITDP
-490 GNAQYPITV
+490 GNARYPITV
-499 TAYDHTRNSIYI
+499 TAYDHTKNSIYI
-511 HASRGYSRSGQ
+511 HASRGYSLSGR

-535 GASAS
+535 GASVS

-561 AILLHWGVL
+561 AILLNWGVL
-570 DGNYPYLNT
+570 NANYPYLNT

-611 EAFLRL
+611 EAFLHL
-617 RNI
+617 RNL

>member
-1 MPCTNSVASED
+1 MSCTNSVASED
-12 FADFIAPYFTA
+12 FADFIAPYFTT
-23 PEEFMRS
+23 PEEFIRS
-30 QGTDCIDFVNST
+30 QGTDCIDFVDST

-73 DVTSMDTAGITAA
+73 DVTSMEAAGITTA
-86 SELPVLGNQGAGVIV
+86 SGLPALGNQGAGVIV

-106 GINYTDSLFR
+106 GINYMDPLFR
-116 NADGSTRIIGI
+116 NVDGSTRIVGI
-127 WDQTIEPTTALDTGA
+127 WDQTNN
-142 FQDSDKPRSI
+142 SD
-152 SEEFNSEDSRNLNLS
+152 
-167 VNSNSSTNS
+167 NSNSIEN
-176 SNFDYIN
+176 
-183 NGSLE
+183 E
-188 TAFDFPALYGTQ
+188 TVKPFSAFSALYGTQ
-200 YTAAQINQALNS
+200 YTAEEINLALNS
-212 DDPAS
+212 DNPAS

-250 RASIAM
+250 QASIAM

-271 IQDGTDAYQENDIMM
+271 IQDGAEAYQENDIMM

-337 TAAGNETGARHHFR
+337 TAAGNETGARHHFQ

-377 LWAEDVGV
+377 LWAADVGV

-397 AREISVPLRGENT
+397 TRGISVPLRGENT
-410 VSFLLEQSQI
+410 VSFLLEQTRI

-434 FIFMRFEKPM
+434 FIFMRFENPM

-469 GFISDETYFLR
+469 GFITDETYFLR
-480 PDPDTIVTDP
+480 PDPDTTITDP
-490 GNAQYPITV
+490 GNARYPITV

-535 GASAS
+535 GASSS

-561 AILLHWGVL
+561 AILLSWGIL

-579 PVLKSIFVRGA
+579 PVLKSIFIRGA

-617 RNI
+617 RNL

>member
-1 MPCTNSVASED
+1 MSCTNSVASED
-12 FADFIAPYFTA
+12 FADFIAPYFTT
-23 PEEFMRS
+23 PEEFIRS

-73 DVTSMDTAGITAA
+73 DVTSMDAAGITTA
-86 SELPVLGNQGAGVIV
+86 SGLPALGNQGAGVIV

-106 GINYTDSLFR
+106 GINYMDPLFR
-116 NADGSTRIIGI
+116 NVDGSTRIVGI
-127 WDQTIEPTTALDTGA
+127 WDQTIQPPSDENEDTKPFSA
-142 FQDSDKPRSI
+142 FS
-152 SEEFNSEDSRNLNLS
+152 
-167 VNSNSSTNS
+167 
-176 SNFDYIN
+176 
-183 NGSLE
+183 
-188 TAFDFPALYGTQ
+188 ALYGTQ
-200 YTAAQINQALNS
+200 YTAAEINLALNS
-212 DDPAS
+212 DDPVS

-238 RDERAGFSGAAP
+238 RDERAEFSGAAP

-264 YLRDFYL
+264 YLREFYL
-271 IQDGTDAYQENDIMM
+271 IQDGAEAYQENDIIM

-397 AREISVPLRGENT
+397 ARGISVPLRGENT
-410 VSFLLEQSQI
+410 VSFLLEQTRI

-434 FIFMRFEKPM
+434 FIFMRFENPM
-444 SGIWRILIRNSLDIR
+444 SGIWRILIQNSLDIR

-480 PDPDTIVTDP
+480 PNPDTIITDP

-511 HASRGYSRSGQ
+511 HASRGYSRSGR

-535 GASAS
+535 GASSS

-561 AILLHWGVL
+561 AILLSWGIL

-602 FGYGTLDLY
+602 FGYGMLDLY

-617 RNI
+617 RNL

>member
-1 MPCTNSVASED
+1 MSCTNSVASED
-12 FADFIAPYFTA
+12 FADFIAPYFTT
-23 PEEFMRS
+23 PEEFIRS

-54 PFTYTSY
+54 PSTYTSY

-73 DVTSMDTAGITAA
+73 DVTSMDAAGITPAG
-86 SELPVLGNQGAGVIV
+86 ELPVLNNQGAGVMV

-116 NADGSTRIIGI
+116 NVYGRTRILGI
-127 WDQTIEPTTALDTGA
+127 WDQTNN
-142 FQDSDKPRSI
+142 SD
-152 SEEFNSEDSRNLNLS
+152 
-167 VNSNSSTNS
+167 NSNNIE
-176 SNFDYIN
+176 N
-183 NGSLE
+183 E
-188 TAFDFPALYGTQ
+188 TAKPFSAFSALYGTQ
-200 YTAAQINQALNS
+200 YTAEEINLALNS
-212 DDPAS
+212 DNPAS

-250 RASIAM
+250 QASIAM

-271 IQDGTDAYQENDIMM
+271 IQDGAEAYQENDIMM

-377 LWAEDVGV
+377 LWAENMGA

-410 VSFLLEQSQI
+410 VSFLLEQTQI
-420 TVYTQIADVSAGSQ
+420 TVYTQIADVSSGSQ
-434 FIFMRFEKPM
+434 FIFMRFENPM

-459 ETFHLWLPVR
+459 ETFHIWLPVR

-480 PDPDTIVTDP
+480 PDPDTTITDP
-490 GNAQYPITV
+490 GNARYPITV
-499 TAYDHTRNSIYI
+499 TAYDHTKNSIYI
-511 HASRGYSRSGQ
+511 HASRGYSLSGR

-535 GASAS
+535 GASVS

-561 AILLHWGVL
+561 AILLNWGVL
-570 DGNYPYLNT
+570 NANYPYLNT

-602 FGYGTLDLY
+602 FGYGTLNLY
-611 EAFLRL
+611 EAFLHL
-617 RNI
+617 RNL

>member
-1 MPCTNSVASED
+1 MSCTNSVASED
-12 FADFIAPYFTA
+12 FADFIAPYFTT
-23 PEEFMRS
+23 PEEFIRS

-54 PFTYTSY
+54 PSTYTSY

-73 DVTSMDTAGITAA
+73 DVTSMDAAGITAA
-86 SELPVLGNQGAGVIV
+86 GELPVLNNQGAGVIV

-127 WDQTIEPTTALDTGA
+127 WDQTNN
-142 FQDSDKPRSI
+142 SD
-152 SEEFNSEDSRNLNLS
+152 
-167 VNSNSSTNS
+167 NSNNIE
-176 SNFDYIN
+176 N
-183 NGSLE
+183 E
-188 TAFDFPALYGTQ
+188 TAKPFSAFSALYGTQ
-200 YTAAQINQALNS
+200 YTAEEINLALNS
-212 DDPAS
+212 DNPAS

-250 RASIAM
+250 QASIAM

-271 IQDGTDAYQENDIMM
+271 IRDGADAYQENDIMM

-377 LWAEDVGV
+377 LWAENMGA

-410 VSFLLEQSQI
+410 VSFLLEQTQI

-434 FIFMRFEKPM
+434 FIFMRFENPM

-459 ETFHLWLPVR
+459 ETFHIWLPVR

-480 PDPDTIVTDP
+480 PDPDTIITDP
-490 GNAQYPITV
+490 GNARYPITV
-499 TAYDHTRNSIYI
+499 TAYDHTKNSIYI
-511 HASRGYSRSGQ
+511 HASRGYSLSGR

-535 GASAS
+535 GASVS

-561 AILLHWGVL
+561 AILLNWGVL
-570 DGNYPYLNT
+570 NANYPYLNT

-602 FGYGTLDLY
+602 FGYGTLNLY
-611 EAFLRL
+611 EAFLHL
-617 RNI
+617 RNL

>member
-1 MPCTNSVASED
+1 MSCTNSVASED
-12 FADFIAPYFTA
+12 FADFIAPYFTT
-23 PEEFMRS
+23 PEEFIRS

-54 PFTYTSY
+54 PSTYTSY

-73 DVTSMDTAGITAA
+73 DVTSMDAAGITPAG
-86 SELPVLGNQGAGVIV
+86 ELPVLNNQGSGVIV

-116 NADGSTRIIGI
+116 NVDGSTRIIGI
-127 WDQTIEPTTALDTGA
+127 WDQTNN
-142 FQDSDKPRSI
+142 SD
-152 SEEFNSEDSRNLNLS
+152 
-167 VNSNSSTNS
+167 NSNNIE
-176 SNFDYIN
+176 N
-183 NGSLE
+183 E
-188 TAFDFPALYGTQ
+188 TAKPFSAFSALYGTQ
-200 YTAAQINQALNS
+200 YTAEEINLALNS
-212 DDPAS
+212 DNPAS

-250 RASIAM
+250 QASIAM

-271 IQDGTDAYQENDIMM
+271 IQDGAEAYQENDIMM

-377 LWAEDVGV
+377 LWAENMGA

-410 VSFLLEQSQI
+410 VSFLLEQTQI

-434 FIFMRFEKPM
+434 FIFMRFETPM

-459 ETFHLWLPVR
+459 ETFHIWLPVR

-480 PDPDTIVTDP
+480 PDPDTTITDP
-490 GNAQYPITV
+490 GNARYPITV
-499 TAYDHTRNSIYI
+499 TAYDHTKNSIYI
-511 HASRGYSRSGQ
+511 HASRGYSLSGR

-535 GASAS
+535 GASVS

-561 AILLHWGVL
+561 AILLNWGVL
-570 DGNYPYLNT
+570 NANYPYLNT

-602 FGYGTLDLY
+602 FGYGTLNLY
-611 EAFLRL
+611 EAFLHL
-617 RNI
+617 RNL

>member
-1 MPCTNSVASED
+1 MACRNSVASEE
-12 FADFIAPYFTA
+12 FADFIAPYFTS
-23 PEEFMRS
+23 PENFMRS

-54 PFTYTSY
+54 PSTYTSY

-73 DVTSMDTAGITAA
+73 DVTSMDAAGITPAG
-86 SELPVLGNQGAGVIV
+86 ELPVLNNQGAGVIV

-116 NADGSTRIIGI
+116 NVDGSTRIIGI
-127 WDQTIEPTTALDTGA
+127 WDQTNN
-142 FQDSDKPRSI
+142 SD
-152 SEEFNSEDSRNLNLS
+152 
-167 VNSNSSTNS
+167 NSNNIE
-176 SNFDYIN
+176 N
-183 NGSLE
+183 E
-188 TAFDFPALYGTQ
+188 TVKPFSAFSALYGTQ
-200 YTAAQINQALNS
+200 YTAEEINLALNS
-212 DDPAS
+212 DNPAS

-250 RASIAM
+250 QASIAM

-271 IQDGTDAYQENDIMM
+271 IQDGAEAYQENDIMM

-300 PLVVCIPLGTNMG
+300 PLVVCIPLGTNIG

-351 AVMDADTDE
+351 AVMDASTDE

-377 LWAEDVGV
+377 LWAENMGV

-410 VSFLLEQSQI
+410 VSFLLEQTQI

-434 FIFMRFEKPM
+434 FIFMRFENPM

-469 GFISDETYFLR
+469 GFITDETYFLR
-480 PDPDTIVTDP
+480 PDPDTIITDP
-490 GNAQYPITV
+490 GNARYPITV
-499 TAYDHTRNSIYI
+499 TAYDHTKNSIYI
-511 HASRGYSRSGQ
+511 HASRGYSLSGR

-535 GASAS
+535 GASVS

-561 AILLHWGVL
+561 AILLNWGVL
-570 DGNYPYLNT
+570 NANYPYLNT

-611 EAFLRL
+611 EAFLHL
-617 RNI
+617 RNL

>member
-1 MPCTNSVASED
+1 MSCTNSVASED
-12 FADFIAPYFTA
+12 FADFIAPYFTT
-23 PEEFMRS
+23 PEEFIRS

-54 PFTYTSY
+54 PSTYTSY

-73 DVTSMDTAGITAA
+73 DVTSMDAAGITPAG
-86 SELPVLGNQGAGVIV
+86 ELPVLNNQGAGVIV

-116 NADGSTRIIGI
+116 NVDGSTRIIGI
-127 WDQTIEPTTALDTGA
+127 WDQTNN
-142 FQDSDKPRSI
+142 SD
-152 SEEFNSEDSRNLNLS
+152 
-167 VNSNSSTNS
+167 NSNNIE
-176 SNFDYIN
+176 N
-183 NGSLE
+183 E
-188 TAFDFPALYGTQ
+188 TVKPFSAFSALYGTQ
-200 YTAAQINQALNS
+200 YTAEEINLALNS
-212 DDPAS
+212 DNPAS

-250 RASIAM
+250 QASIAM

-271 IQDGTDAYQENDIMM
+271 IQDGAEAYQENDIMM

-300 PLVVCIPLGTNMG
+300 PLVVCIPLGTNIG

-351 AVMDADTDE
+351 AVMDASTDE

-377 LWAEDVGV
+377 LWAENMGV

-410 VSFLLEQSQI
+410 VSFLLEQTQI
-420 TVYTQIADVSAGSQ
+420 TVYTQIADVSSGSQ
-434 FIFMRFEKPM
+434 FIFMRFENPM

-469 GFISDETYFLR
+469 GFITDETYFLR
-480 PDPDTIVTDP
+480 PDPDTIITDP
-490 GNAQYPITV
+490 GNARYPITV
-499 TAYDHTRNSIYI
+499 TAYDHTKNSIYI
-511 HASRGYSRSGQ
+511 HASRGYSLSGR

-535 GASAS
+535 GASVS

-561 AILLHWGVL
+561 AILLNWGVL
-570 DGNYPYLNT
+570 NANYPYLNT

-602 FGYGTLDLY
+602 FGYGTLNLY
-611 EAFLRL
+611 EAFLHL
-617 RNI
+617 RNL

>member
-1 MPCTNSVASED
+1 MSCTNSVASED
-12 FADFIAPYFTA
+12 FADFIAPYFTT
-23 PEEFMRS
+23 PEEFIRS

-54 PFTYTSY
+54 PSTYTSY

-73 DVTSMDTAGITAA
+73 DVTSMDAAGITPAG
-86 SELPVLGNQGAGVIV
+86 ELPVLNNQGAGVIV

-116 NADGSTRIIGI
+116 NVDGSTRIIGI
-127 WDQTIEPTTALDTGA
+127 WDQTNN
-142 FQDSDKPRSI
+142 SD
-152 SEEFNSEDSRNLNLS
+152 
-167 VNSNSSTNS
+167 NSNNIE
-176 SNFDYIN
+176 N
-183 NGSLE
+183 E
-188 TAFDFPALYGTQ
+188 TAKPFSAFSALYGTQ
-200 YTAAQINQALNS
+200 YTAEEINLALNS
-212 DDPAS
+212 DNPAS

-250 RASIAM
+250 QASIAM

-271 IQDGTDAYQENDIMM
+271 IRDGADAYQENDIMM

-377 LWAEDVGV
+377 LWAENMGA

-410 VSFLLEQSQI
+410 VSFLLEQTQI
-420 TVYTQIADVSAGSQ
+420 TVYTQIADVSSGSQ
-434 FIFMRFEKPM
+434 FIFTRFENPM

-459 ETFHLWLPVR
+459 ETFHIWLPVR

-480 PDPDTIVTDP
+480 PDPDTTITDP
-490 GNAQYPITV
+490 GNARYPITV
-499 TAYDHTRNSIYI
+499 TAYDHTKNSIYI
-511 HASRGYSRSGQ
+511 HASRGYSLSGR

-535 GASAS
+535 GASVS

-561 AILLHWGVL
+561 AILLNWGVL
-570 DGNYPYLNT
+570 NANYPYLNT

-602 FGYGTLDLY
+602 FGYGTLNLY
-611 EAFLRL
+611 EAFLHL
-617 RNI
+617 RNL

>member
-1 MPCTNSVASED
+1 MSCTNSVASED
-12 FADFIAPYFTA
+12 FADFIAPYFTT
-23 PEEFMRS
+23 PEEYIRS

-54 PFTYTSY
+54 PSTYTSY

-73 DVTSMDTAGITAA
+73 DVTSMDAAGITPAG
-86 SELPVLGNQGAGVIV
+86 ELPVLNNQGAGVIV

-116 NADGSTRIIGI
+116 NVDGSTRIIGI
-127 WDQTIEPTTALDTGA
+127 WDQTNN
-142 FQDSDKPRSI
+142 SD
-152 SEEFNSEDSRNLNLS
+152 
-167 VNSNSSTNS
+167 NSNNIE
-176 SNFDYIN
+176 N
-183 NGSLE
+183 E
-188 TAFDFPALYGTQ
+188 TAKPFSAFSALYGTQ
-200 YTAAQINQALNS
+200 YTAEEINLALNS
-212 DDPAS
+212 DNPAS

-250 RASIAM
+250 QASIAM

-271 IQDGTDAYQENDIMM
+271 IQDGAEAYQENDIMM

-360 VTAELRVG
+360 VIAELRVG
-368 EREAGFSME
+368 DREAGFSME
-377 LWAEDVGV
+377 LWAENMGA

-410 VSFLLEQSQI
+410 VSFLLEQTQI
-420 TVYTQIADVSAGSQ
+420 TVYTQIADVSSGSQ
-434 FIFMRFEKPM
+434 FIFMRFENPM
-444 SGIWRILIRNSLDIR
+444 SGIWRILIRNTLDIR
-459 ETFHLWLPVR
+459 ETFHIWLPVR

-480 PDPDTIVTDP
+480 PDPDTTITDP
-490 GNAQYPITV
+490 GNARYPITV
-499 TAYDHTRNSIYI
+499 TAYDHTKNSIYI
-511 HASRGYSRSGQ
+511 HASRGYSLSGR

-535 GASAS
+535 GASVS

-561 AILLHWGVL
+561 AILLNWGVL
-570 DGNYPYLNT
+570 NANYPYLNT

-602 FGYGTLDLY
+602 FGYGTLNLY
-611 EAFLRL
+611 EAFLHL
-617 RNI
+617 RNL

>member
-1 MPCTNSVASED
+1 MSCTNSVASED
-12 FADFIAPYFTA
+12 FADFIAPYFTT
-23 PEEFMRS
+23 PEEFIRS

-54 PFTYTSY
+54 PSTYTSY

-73 DVTSMDTAGITAA
+73 DVTSMDAAGITPAG
-86 SELPVLGNQGAGVIV
+86 ELPVLNNQGSGVIV

-116 NADGSTRIIGI
+116 NVDGSTRIIGI
-127 WDQTIEPTTALDTGA
+127 WDQTNN
-142 FQDSDKPRSI
+142 SD
-152 SEEFNSEDSRNLNLS
+152 
-167 VNSNSSTNS
+167 NSNNIE
-176 SNFDYIN
+176 N
-183 NGSLE
+183 E
-188 TAFDFPALYGTQ
+188 TAKPFSAFSALYGTQ
-200 YTAAQINQALNS
+200 YTAEEINLALNS
-212 DDPAS
+212 DNPAS

-250 RASIAM
+250 QASIAM

-271 IQDGTDAYQENDIMM
+271 IQDGAEAYQENDIMM

-300 PLVVCIPLGTNMG
+300 PLVVCIPLGTNIG

-377 LWAEDVGV
+377 LWAENMGA

-410 VSFLLEQSQI
+410 VSFLLEQTQI
-420 TVYTQIADVSAGSQ
+420 TVYTQIADVSSGSQ
-434 FIFMRFEKPM
+434 FIFMRFENPM

-459 ETFHLWLPVR
+459 ETFHIWLPVR

-480 PDPDTIVTDP
+480 PDPDTTITDP
-490 GNAQYPITV
+490 GNARYPITV
-499 TAYDHTRNSIYI
+499 TAYDHTKNSIYI
-511 HASRGYSRSGQ
+511 HASRGYSLSGR

-535 GASAS
+535 GASVS

-561 AILLHWGVL
+561 AILLNWGVL
-570 DGNYPYLNT
+570 NANYPYLNT

-602 FGYGTLDLY
+602 FGYGTLNLY
-611 EAFLRL
+611 EAFLHL
-617 RNI
+617 RNL

>member
-1 MPCTNSVASED
+1 MSCTNSVASED
-12 FADFIAPYFTA
+12 FADFIAPYFTS
-23 PEEFMRS
+23 PEEFIRS
-30 QGTDCIDFVNST
+30 QGTDCIDFVDST

-73 DVTSMDTAGITAA
+73 DVTSMEAAGITTA
-86 SELPVLGNQGAGVIV
+86 SGLPALGNQGAGVIV

-106 GINYTDSLFR
+106 GINYMDPLFR
-116 NADGSTRIIGI
+116 NVDGSTRIVGI
-127 WDQTIEPTTALDTGA
+127 WDQTNN
-142 FQDSDKPRSI
+142 SD
-152 SEEFNSEDSRNLNLS
+152 
-167 VNSNSSTNS
+167 NSNNMENEAAKPFS
-176 SNFDYIN
+176 
-183 NGSLE
+183 
-188 TAFDFPALYGTQ
+188 AFPALYGTQ
-200 YTAAQINQALNS
+200 YTAAQINLALNS
-212 DDPAS
+212 DDPVS

-238 RDERAGFSGAAP
+238 RDERAEFSGAAP

-264 YLRDFYL
+264 YLREFYL
-271 IQDGTDAYQENDIMM
+271 IQDGAEAYQENDIIM

-337 TAAGNETGARHHFR
+337 TAAGNETGARHHFQ

-377 LWAEDVGV
+377 LWAADVGV

-397 AREISVPLRGENT
+397 ARRISVPLRGENT
-410 VSFLLEQSQI
+410 VSFLLEQTRI

-434 FIFMRFEKPM
+434 FIFMRFENPM

-480 PDPDTIVTDP
+480 PNPDTIITDP

-535 GASAS
+535 GASS
-540 GRRLTRMS
+540 SERRLTRMS

-561 AILLHWGVL
+561 AILLSWGIL

-579 PVLKSIFVRGA
+579 PVLKSIFIRGA

-617 RNI
+617 RNL

>member
-1 MPCTNSVASED
+1 MSCTNSVASED
-12 FADFIAPYFTA
+12 FADFIAPYFTT
-23 PEEFMRS
+23 PEEFIRS

-54 PFTYTSY
+54 PSTYTSY

-73 DVTSMDTAGITAA
+73 DVTSMDAAGITAA
-86 SELPVLGNQGAGVIV
+86 GELPVLNNQGAGVIV

-116 NADGSTRIIGI
+116 NVDGSTRIIGI
-127 WDQTIEPTTALDTGA
+127 WDQTNN
-142 FQDSDKPRSI
+142 SD
-152 SEEFNSEDSRNLNLS
+152 
-167 VNSNSSTNS
+167 NSNNIE
-176 SNFDYIN
+176 N
-183 NGSLE
+183 E
-188 TAFDFPALYGTQ
+188 TAKPISAFSALYGTQ
-200 YTAAQINQALNS
+200 YTAEEINLALNS
-212 DDPAS
+212 DNPAS

-250 RASIAM
+250 QASIAM

-271 IQDGTDAYQENDIMM
+271 IQDGAEAYQENDIMM

-377 LWAEDVGV
+377 LWAENMGV

-410 VSFLLEQSQI
+410 VSFLLEQTQI

-434 FIFMRFEKPM
+434 FIFMRFENPM

-459 ETFHLWLPVR
+459 ETFHIWLPVR

-480 PDPDTIVTDP
+480 PDPDTTITDP
-490 GNAQYPITV
+490 GNARYPITV
-499 TAYDHTRNSIYI
+499 TAYDHTKNSIYI
-511 HASRGYSRSGQ
+511 HASRGYSLSGR

-535 GASAS
+535 GASVS

-561 AILLHWGVL
+561 AILLNWGVL
-570 DGNYPYLNT
+570 NANYPYLNT
-579 PVLKSIFVRGA
+579 PVLKAIFVRGA

-602 FGYGTLDLY
+602 FGYGTLNLY
-611 EAFLRL
+611 EAFLHL
-617 RNI
+617 RNL

>member
-1 MPCTNSVASED
+1 MSCTNSVASED
-12 FADFIAPYFTA
+12 FADFIAPYFTT
-23 PEEFMRS
+23 PEKFIRS
-30 QGTDCIDFVNST
+30 QGTDCIDFVNPA

-73 DVTSMDTAGITAA
+73 DVTSMDASGITAA
-86 SELPVLGNQGAGVIV
+86 GGLPALGNQGAGVIV

-106 GINYTDSLFR
+106 GINYMDPLFR
-116 NADGSTRIIGI
+116 NVDGSTRIIGI
-127 WDQTIEPTTALDTGA
+127 WDQTIQP
-142 FQDSDKPRSI
+142 
-152 SEEFNSEDSRNLNLS
+152 
-167 VNSNSSTNS
+167 S
-176 SNFDYIN
+176 SNEN
-183 NGSLE
+183 E
-188 TAFDFPALYGTQ
+188 TAKPFSAFSALYGTQ
-200 YTAAQINQALNS
+200 YTAEEINLALNS
-212 DDPAS
+212 DDPVS

-238 RDERAGFSGAAP
+238 RDERAEFSGAAP

-264 YLRDFYL
+264 YLREFYL
-271 IQDGTDAYQENDIMM
+271 IQDGAEAYQENDIMM

-410 VSFLLEQSQI
+410 VSFLLEQTRI

-434 FIFMRFEKPM
+434 FIFMRVENPM

-480 PDPDTIVTDP
+480 PDPDTIITDP

-499 TAYDHTRNSIYI
+499 TAYDHTNNSIYI
-511 HASRGYSRSGQ
+511 HASRGYSRSGR

-561 AILLHWGVL
+561 AILLNWGIL

-617 RNI
+617 RNL